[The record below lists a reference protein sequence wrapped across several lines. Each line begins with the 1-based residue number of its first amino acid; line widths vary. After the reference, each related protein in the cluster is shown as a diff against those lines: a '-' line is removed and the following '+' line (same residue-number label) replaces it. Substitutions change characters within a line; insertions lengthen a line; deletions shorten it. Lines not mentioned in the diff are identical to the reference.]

1 MLVRSQESDI
11 NRDGLHRVAG
21 FLPLCSPRVKLCFLR
36 RPWWNSTG
44 CGPDLAVDLKL
55 PRTSSD
61 CGVPL
66 WGFSFNWSGV
76 LWFQSV
82 ESLIS
87 GFLGGVLFYTHYL
100 RWSLL
105 LARFRIIIL
114 KAIGVAHGLHH
125 GPQNGP
131 AKRICARSL
140 WGRGCGQSGN
150 CFSK

>member
-1 MLVRSQESDI
+1 MRCLMKQSSAC
-11 NRDGLHRVAG
+11 VANCNSSG
-21 FLPLCSPRVKLCFLR
+21 NSWRHKATRNILSVFLMACDTDKAPQK
-36 RPWWNSTG
+36 STS
-44 CGPDLAVDLKL
+44 CTTYKCVCIP
-55 PRTSSD
+55 P
-61 CGVPL
+61 
-66 WGFSFNWSGV
+66 FSFNRSGV

-87 GFLGGVLFYTHYL
+87 GFLGGILFYTHYL

-125 GPQNGP
+125 RPQNGP

-150 CFSK
+150 CFWK

>member
-1 MLVRSQESDI
+1 MAPIGGVL
-11 NRDGLHRVAG
+11 N
-21 FLPLCSPRVKLCFLR
+21 LCFL
-36 RPWWNSTG
+36 
-44 CGPDLAVDLKL
+44 
-55 PRTSSD
+55 
-61 CGVPL
+61 
-66 WGFSFNWSGV
+66 SGV
-76 LWFQSV
+76 F
-82 ESLIS
+82 
-87 GFLGGVLFYTHYL
+87 FYTHYL

-150 CFSK
+150 CFSKRVLHVRAVGMFMNFVSRPVMKPSRQMQRRSSEARGNILKKEINKTDNFSMQFILFLAILRRPYIFRFLTPPILWL